1 MKIKLRMPELNWRQ
15 ETVEVPKGRVQALK
29 EALRVQQERINEQ
42 VARRNEETTRQL
54 DKAARSGGGLRKLGL
69 GVLLGAGAGLLLAPT
84 EGKAARSKV
93 RQYLQKV
100 GKQAASSAQ
109 AVRAKVGGKQGQ
121 EQPTNS

>member
-1 MKIKLRMPELNWRQ
+1 MPELNWRQ

-29 EALRVQQERINEQ
+29 EALRAQQERINEQ
-42 VARRNEETTRQL
+42 VARRNEETTRKL
-54 DKAARSGGGLRKLGL
+54 DKAARSGGGLRKLRLLGL
-69 GVLLGAGAGLLLAPT
+69 GVLLGVGAGLLLAPT

-109 AVRAKVGGKQGQ
+109 AVRAKMGGKQDQ